1 MMNDYYIVNT
11 EKIIQSYDIVQHR
24 GHMASNSSE
33 YDNPIWNDWL
43 GQYFQDRD
51 RKRIV
56 RGSLPFAAKF
66 RKLSGWQRGSAHV
79 TEPVSLRVEE
89 GRRRAQPAGGMGWR
103 DILLR

>member
-1 MMNDYYIVNT
+1 
-11 EKIIQSYDIVQHR
+11 
-24 GHMASNSSE
+24 MASNSSE

-89 GRRRAQPAGGMGWR
+89 GRRRSTNRGRYGVAGYFAP
-103 DILLR
+103 LASQKLE